1 MAEESIRDYQLAKK
15 KALAR
20 LGLNGVEAL
29 PTNLEIEAALN
40 ERLQVFAA
48 SSTSKRTRDAYEAA
62 IDAME
67 FLSPFS
73 PRLSGALVRG
83 TLTDNMPVELH
94 LFAETSEQITMM
106 LIAEDVPYELF
117 DQRLRYGGNRHEQ
130 ISGVKL
136 QADTIAIEALIFDER
151 GLREAPLSRVD
162 GQAMQRI
169 DIKTARTKLK
179 LLGS

>member
-1 MAEESIRDYQLAKK
+1 
-15 KALAR
+15 
-20 LGLNGVEAL
+20 
-29 PTNLEIEAALN
+29 
-40 ERLQVFAA
+40 
-48 SSTSKRTRDAYEAA
+48 
-62 IDAME
+62 
-67 FLSPFS
+67 
-73 PRLSGALVRG
+73 
-83 TLTDNMPVELH
+83 
-94 LFAETSEQITMM
+94 M